1 MMQQPKG
8 LEYWYT
14 DEKTGGWRI
23 KEDAPGWAKKEFDEY
38 QEVMNPEPDENDIIT
53 TA

>member
-23 KEDAPGWAKKEFDEY
+23 KEDAPGWAKNEFEEY
-38 QEVMNPEPDENDIIT
+38 QRIMNQKPDENDIVT
-53 TA
+53 LV

>member
-8 LEYWYT
+8 LEYWYI

-23 KEDAPGWAKKEFDEY
+23 KEDAPGWAKNEFEEY
-38 QEVMNPEPDENDIIT
+38 QKVMNPEPDENDIIT
-53 TA
+53 TV

>member
-23 KEDAPGWAKKEFDEY
+23 KEDAPGWAKNEFEEY
-38 QEVMNPEPDENDIIT
+38 QKVMNQEPDENDIIT
-53 TA
+53 TV